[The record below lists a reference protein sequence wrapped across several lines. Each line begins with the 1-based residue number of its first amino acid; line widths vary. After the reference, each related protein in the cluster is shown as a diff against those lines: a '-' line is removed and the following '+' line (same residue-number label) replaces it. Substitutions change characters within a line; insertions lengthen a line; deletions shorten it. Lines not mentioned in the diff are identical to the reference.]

1 MIIPI
6 DEKYRLKSDK
16 DQWMIQKFRPSKKDP
31 DEWRS
36 FKYFHYP
43 QEAVN
48 ALLQLQ
54 IRASDAQTLADALI
68 DVEKLTTQLVVAL
81 TPFLIVKEREG

>member
-16 DQWMIQKFRPSKKDP
+16 DQWMIQKFRPTKRDP
-31 DEWRS
+31 DEWTS

-48 ALLQLQ
+48 ALLHLQ
-54 IRASDAQTLADALI
+54 IRASDAQTLADALV

-81 TPFLIVKEREG
+81 TPFLIVKEREE